1 MKHILVATDFSE
13 PAAAAL
19 REAAKLAALSGAHIT
34 LLHVI
39 FTDKINETLLGLDA
53 LEYLS
58 RAADEGGYDPNQTLI
73 RLRESAERKLAEAVA
88 AVVGPRPSIQTAV
101 AEGRPSSE
109 VARYAAANA
118 VDLIVMGTYGRS
130 TLGKAFLGSVAD
142 HVIRQADC
150 PVMVVRK

>member
-1 MKHILVATDFSE
+1 MKHILVATDFSD

-19 REAAKLAALSGAHIT
+19 REAAKLAGMCGGRIT

-39 FTDKINETLLGLDA
+39 YAEKISETLLGLDA

-58 RAADEGGYDPNQTLI
+58 RAADGSAFDPSQAVA
-73 RLRESAERKLAEAVA
+73 RMHESAEKKLAEAVSA
-88 AVVGPRPSIQTAV
+88 LSGPRPSIETVV
-101 AEGRPSSE
+101 AEGRPSLE
-109 VARYAAANA
+109 IARYSAAND
-118 VDLIVMGTYGRS
+118 VDLIVMGTYGRNM
-130 TLGKAFLGSVAD
+130 LGKAFLGSVAD